1 MMRRHRVRGA
11 LLASTAALGGVLAA
25 LPSLAAPVPTIEAPS
40 FDARNALETS
50 QAALGR
56 TLPADLA
63 FTDQDGRRRTLGEF
77 RGRALVI
84 SPVYTSCF
92 MVCPTTTTYLRQ
104 AADIAAKVLGAET
117 FSVLTVGFDTVNDT
131 PERMRNYA
139 TSRGI
144 DSPQWVFA
152 SADADTARTLLRDVG
167 FTYVATPRGFDHMIQ
182 ATVVDR
188 DGKVY
193 RQVYGQQFEA
203 PQLVDPLKRL
213 ALGQQAGVAT
223 LDAVVEGVRLLCTV
237 YDPKS
242 GRYRF
247 DYSLVV
253 SFVVGLMCLGGIAAF
268 ILRSWRTRQ

>member
-1 MMRRHRVRGA
+1 MMRRHGVLGA

-25 LPSLAAPVPTIEAPS
+25 SAAAPVPTIEAPS
-40 FDARNALETS
+40 FDARGALETS
-50 QAALGR
+50 QAAIGR

-63 FTDQDGRRRTLGEF
+63 FTDKDGRRRSLGEF
-77 RGRALVI
+77 RGRPLVI
-84 SPVYTSCF
+84 SPVYTSCY

-104 AADIAAKVLGAET
+104 ATDIAASVLGTGA

-131 PERMRNYA
+131 PERMRSYA

-152 SADADTARTLLRDVG
+152 SADADTARRLLRDVG

-193 RQVYGQQFEA
+193 RQVYGQQFET

-213 ALGQQAGVAT
+213 ALGQQAGVDT

>member
-1 MMRRHRVRGA
+1 MRRHPAAAA
-11 LLASTAALGGVLAA
+11 LLASTAALSSMLAVPQAEPAPLPA
-25 LPSLAAPVPTIEAPS
+25 LEAPR
-40 FDARNALETS
+40 FDARSALEAS
-50 QAALGR
+50 QAAIGR

-63 FTDQDGRRRTLGEF
+63 FTDQLGRRRTLGEF

-84 SPVYTSCF
+84 SPVYTSCY

-104 AADIAAKVLGAET
+104 VTDIATTVLGAEA
-117 FSVLTVGFDTVNDT
+117 FAVLTIGFDTANDT
-131 PERMRNYA
+131 PGRMRSYA
-139 TSRGI
+139 ASRGI

-152 SADADTARTLLRDVG
+152 AADAATTPSLLRQLG

-188 DGKVY
+188 DGRIY

-203 PQLVDPLKRL
+203 PLLVDPLKRL
-213 ALGQQAGVAT
+213 ALGQQAGEDT
-223 LDAVVEGVRLLCTV
+223 LEAVVEGVRLLCTV

-247 DYSLVV
+247 DYSLVL
-253 SFVVGLMCLGGIAAF
+253 SFVVGLMCLGGVALF
-268 ILRSWRTRQ
+268 ILRAWQTRR

>member
-1 MMRRHRVRGA
+1 MRLRSVLPA
-11 LLASTAALGGVLAA
+11 FAVALGCL
-25 LPSLAAPVPTIEAPS
+25 LAAPSTRSAPVPAPVLEAPQ
-40 FDARNALETS
+40 FDARTALDTS
-50 QAALGR
+50 QAAIGR
-56 TLPADLA
+56 ILPADLA
-63 FTDQDGRRRTLGEF
+63 FTDHLGRRRTLGEF

-84 SPVYTSCF
+84 SPVYTSCY

-104 AADIAAKVLGAET
+104 VTDIATSVLGPEA
-117 FSVLTVGFDTVNDT
+117 FSVLTIGFDTANDT
-131 PERMRNYA
+131 PDRMRSYA
-139 TSRGI
+139 ASRGI
-144 DSPQWVFA
+144 DSPQWTFA
-152 SADADTARTLLRDVG
+152 AADPATTQSLLRELG

-188 DGKVY
+188 NGKVY

-213 ALGQQAGVAT
+213 ALGQQAGQDT

-247 DYSLVV
+247 DYSLVL
-253 SFVVGLMCLGGIAAF
+253 SFVVGLMCLGGIAIF
-268 ILRSWRTRQ
+268 ILRAWRTQR